1 MFEFK
6 DLQSLSIEDL
16 FKELG
21 FADFTY
27 IETST
32 FLEQLEIYRKHVH
45 ERIKEKQHEP
55 SQSLD
60 SSKRPK
66 QN

>member
-6 DLQSLSIEDL
+6 DLQSLSLEDL

-45 ERIKEKQHEP
+45 EKIKEKQYEP

-60 SSKRPK
+60 TSK
-66 QN
+66 